1 MFGAC
6 ADRVGDVRNRAPLVM
21 RTGGFAALVGS
32 TVVIF
37 WTPLSTLIRFSF
49 QEEHYSH
56 IILVPAVTAV
66 LLLYKRR
73 TVFAQVET
81 SWKAG
86 IGLLAA
92 GALVGWWGLAY
103 AGSPSENDRLFI
115 TTSSLVLMWIGGFMV
130 CFGWSAVRAGL
141 FPVLFLVL
149 MVPLPDLLLNAV
161 IYSLQTGSAEVSYAL
176 FQLIGVPVF
185 RTGFELALPGLTIE
199 VAKECS
205 GIRSSLALLFT
216 SLLAGHLLLR
226 SAWRKTALALI
237 TVPLLMIKNG
247 IRIVT
252 LSTLAIYADPSFL
265 TGKLHSEGGFVFFL
279 LALAILAPVLWF
291 LQRSEANLQRSE
303 ANH

>member
-1 MFGAC
+1 MS
-6 ADRVGDVRNRAPLVM
+6 ADRVGELRKAAASMVTRIV
-21 RTGGFAALVGS
+21 GFATVVVS

-56 IILVPAVTAV
+56 IILVPAVSAV
-66 LLLYKRR
+66 LLLYEGRK
-73 TVFAQVET
+73 VFAQVET

-86 IGLLAA
+86 VGLLAA
-92 GALVGWWGLAY
+92 GALFGWCDLAY
-103 AGSPSENDRLFI
+103 ASSPSENDRLFI
-115 TTSSLVLMWIGGFMV
+115 TTSSVVLMWIGGFV
-130 CFGWSAVRAGL
+130 LCFGLRAVRAGL

-149 MVPLPDLLLNAV
+149 MVPLPDPLLNAV
-161 IYSLQTGSAEVSYAL
+161 VFSLQTGSAEVSYAL

-226 SAWRKTALALI
+226 SAGRKTALALM

-247 IRIVT
+247 IRIAT

-279 LALAILAPVLWF
+279 LALAVLAPVLWF
-291 LQRSEANLQRSE
+291 LQRAEAS
-303 ANH
+303 H

>member
-1 MFGAC
+1 VFDLS
-6 ADRVGDVRNRAPLVM
+6 ADRVGELRNAAASMVTRIV
-21 RTGGFAALVGS
+21 GFATVVVS

-56 IILVPAVTAV
+56 IILVPAVSAV
-66 LLLYKRR
+66 LLLYEGRK
-73 TVFAQVET
+73 VFAQVET

-86 IGLLAA
+86 VGLLAA
-92 GALVGWWGLAY
+92 GALFGWCGLAY
-103 AGSPSENDRLFI
+103 VGSPSENDRLFI
-115 TTSSLVLMWIGGFMV
+115 TTSSVVLMWIGGFV
-130 CFGWSAVRAGL
+130 LCFGLRAVRAGL

-149 MVPLPDLLLNAV
+149 MVPLPDPLLNAV
-161 IYSLQTGSAEVSYAL
+161 VFSLQTGSAEVSHAL

-226 SAWRKTALALI
+226 SAGRKTALALI

-279 LALAILAPVLWF
+279 LALAVLAPVLWF
-291 LQRSEANLQRSE
+291 LQRAEAS
-303 ANH
+303 H

>member
-1 MFGAC
+1 MS
-6 ADRVGDVRNRAPLVM
+6 ADRVGELRNAAASMVTRIV
-21 RTGGFAALVGS
+21 GFATVVVS

-66 LLLYKRR
+66 LLLYERR

-149 MVPLPDLLLNAV
+149 MVPLPDPLLNAV
-161 IYSLQTGSAEVSYAL
+161 VFSLQTGSAEVSHAL

-226 SAWRKTALALI
+226 SAGRKTALALI

-279 LALAILAPVLWF
+279 LALAVLAPVLWF
-291 LQRSEANLQRSE
+291 LHRAEAS
-303 ANH
+303 H

>member
-66 LLLYKRR
+66 LLLYERR
-73 TVFAQVET
+73 TVFTQVET

-291 LQRSEANLQRSE
+291 LQRSEAN
-303 ANH
+303 H